1 MLRSFWSVVVL
12 SLLWALPAHAQED
25 FLPVEQAFR
34 LSVSQ
39 DADGQVRLNWKISE
53 GYYLYRKQVKVE
65 GDPSGSVKA
74 VILPPGIVKT
84 DEFFGASE
92 VYHDQLAVQVNAPG
106 AQALNVSWQG
116 CAEAGICYPPQ
127 TLRVTLDDVAATPVA
142 ASGTSAGDAVSASSG
157 ALGADQALADRL
169 SRVNPGWMLV
179 VFFGLGLLMTF
190 TPCVLPMLPILSSL
204 IAGSGAS
211 PRRGFILSLAFVL
224 PMALTYAGVG
234 AAAALAGANLQAT
247 LQNPWVLGT

>member
-12 SLLWALPAHAQED
+12 ALLWTSPAHAQQD

-39 DADGQVRLNWKISE
+39 DGDGQVRLNWKISE

-65 GDPSGSVKA
+65 GDPAGSVQQVTMPAGTIKN
-74 VILPPGIVKT
+74 

-92 VYHDQLAVQVNAPG
+92 VYHDQLVVRATAP
-106 AQALNVSWQG
+106 AARALNVSWQG
-116 CAEAGICYPPQ
+116 CADAGICYPPQ
-127 TLRVTLDDVAATPVA
+127 SLRVTLTDVAATPDA
-142 ASGTSAGDAVSASSG
+142 ASGASAGDAKLAPSG
-157 ALGADQALADRL
+157 VLGADQDLADRL
-169 SRVNPGWMLV
+169 SRTNLGWMLA

-224 PMALTYAGVG
+224 PMALT
-234 AAAALAGANLQAT
+234 
-247 LQNPWVLGT
+247 